1 MSSAQKKQ
9 ADTTAC
15 ISALQVRR
23 EEIQLAVKARLW
35 LCAGAI
41 ARKSATKALLPR
53 PDAVAKLASLVLIL
67 DCNACDVQLAFHIWR
82 LWHRRFPGHFG
93 LYRQS
98 RRTNGDEDCTQ
109 KTRMCYGTTPIT
121 RLPTANLGEQK

>member
-53 PDAVAKLASLVLIL
+53 PDAVAKPASLVLIAMRVTFSL
-67 DCNACDVQLAFHIWR
+67 PYMASVASS
-82 LWHRRFPGHFG
+82 FPRA
-93 LYRQS
+93 LRVIS
-98 RRTNGDEDCTQ
+98 
-109 KTRMCYGTTPIT
+109 P
-121 RLPTANLGEQK
+121 EQKNEW